1 MEYKLPSKLKMHG
14 LVVAGEKI
22 YRRIKSRY
30 EPKYNGNVLAIE
42 PQSEKV
48 YMGKTPLEAMMRAKK
63 SQPEKMFYITRI
75 GFDAV
80 YSMGGIAHGKISQ
93 K

>member
-22 YRRIKSRY
+22 YKRIKSRY
-30 EPKYNGNVLAIE
+30 EPKYNGKVLAIE
-42 PQSEKV
+42 PQSGQV
-48 YMGKTPLEAMMRAKK
+48 YLGKTPLEAMMLAKK
-63 SQPEKMFYITRI
+63 KQPDKMFYIMRI

-80 YSMGGIAHGKISQ
+80 YSMGGITQ
-93 K
+93 ENN